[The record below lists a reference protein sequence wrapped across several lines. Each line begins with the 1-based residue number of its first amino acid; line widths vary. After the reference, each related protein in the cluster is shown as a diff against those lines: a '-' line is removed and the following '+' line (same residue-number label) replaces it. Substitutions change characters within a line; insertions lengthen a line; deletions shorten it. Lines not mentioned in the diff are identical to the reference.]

1 MAQRP
6 QLSIVNY
13 RQGMYIVLE
22 GNHDVGRFFIIQKG
36 RVQLSRGGES
46 SVREDGDDMLNPG
59 DFFGL
64 VSAMSYHSE
73 IETAQAISDVTL
85 VSVAR
90 NQFEGLIQFNTPIA
104 MKIIQQFSRRMRYL
118 NNALTNLTL
127 HSGDTDSDTAILY
140 RIAEHYKKQQ
150 KNVLAVY
157 AYRRY
162 VQCYANGSFVELAK
176 NMITALAAY
185 DKPNFK
191 EGASPAIRLYLKES
205 PVFAEGENGDELYII
220 QTGSVKITKII
231 NDNEVILAILK
242 PGDIFGEMAIL
253 ESKPRSASATA
264 FDNATLMVVR
274 KKNFESM
281 SETQPQIVA
290 KLTQLLAERIWFS
303 YKQLENA
310 AIKDPIGRC
319 YDCMLIQVEK
329 AHFQISEGVGYAFN
343 FGPNDLIKMAGIP
356 EAETRKVISQLLGDK
371 KVTVAGDGKL
381 FISDVMELSKLSEYH
396 KKMQQRLTAAKK

>member
-22 GNHDVGRFFIIQKG
+22 GNRDVDRFFIIQKG
-36 RVQLSRGGES
+36 RVQLSRAGGIVVQES
-46 SVREDGDDMLNPG
+46 GEENLNPG
-59 DFFGL
+59 DFFGV
-64 VSAMSYHSE
+64 VSAMSFHSE

-85 VSVAR
+85 VAVSR

-104 MKIIQQFSRRMRYL
+104 MKIIQQFSRRMRFL
-118 NNALTNLTL
+118 NNALTNITL
-127 HSGDTDSDTAILY
+127 HSGNTDGDTSILY
-140 RIAEHYKKQQ
+140 QIAEHYKKQQ
-150 KNVLAVY
+150 KNTLAVY

-162 VQCYANGSFVELAK
+162 IQCYPNGSFVENAK
-176 NMITALAAY
+176 KMMTELAAY

-191 EGASPAIRLYLKES
+191 TGASPSIRSYLKES
-205 PVFAEGENGDELYII
+205 PVFAEGESGDELYII
-220 QTGSVKITKII
+220 QTGSIKITKIT
-231 NDNEVILAILK
+231 NDSEVILAILK

-264 FDNATLMVVR
+264 FDNATLMVVH

-281 SETQPQIVA
+281 SATQPQIVS

-319 YDCMLIQVEK
+319 YDCLLIQVEK
-329 AHFQISEGVGYAFN
+329 AHFQISEGVAYAFN
-343 FGPNDLIKMAGIP
+343 FGPADLIKMVGIP
-356 EAETRKVISQLLGDK
+356 ETETRKVVSQLLGNK

-381 FISDVMELSKLSEYH
+381 FVSDVMELLKLSEYH
-396 KKMQQRLTAAKK
+396 KKMQQRLTATKK